1 MESYF
6 SFKKKRKSYQEK
18 NTLKDMNLIK
28 FTIANWEI
36 PINGLGLIG
45 KAVCCETSK

>member
-1 MESYF
+1 MKSYF
-6 SFKKKRKSYQEK
+6 SLKKKRSSYQEK

-36 PINGLGLIG
+36 PINGLALIG
-45 KAVCCETSK
+45 KTVCWE